1 MEINLTREQILLIN
15 LLIRIAVMA
24 GITSL
29 ILSFRFIVDSLMK
42 ASVPRAEQ
50 AKMAVLMAGIFIAGV
65 IVRKMT
71 PQGGAMDLSL
81 EGALLAGFL
90 GGVWVGTGV
99 GTAIG
104 GVCFLFGETAALPL
118 YASAGFV
125 SGILFSSLHVR
136 GEPWSYSLNPFL
148 IIYNF
153 FERLFR
159 KHFDLNF
166 IPLAACL
173 VFAVIRYL
181 LLTQLTIDKL
191 YGFIFQERYLF
202 ILDIAVLVYA
212 LGVALKMAW
221 SARTELIMREEER
234 QLAHAR
240 LATLRSQINPHFLF
254 NTLNSIASLIRT
266 DTEKARDMTKK
277 LAAIFRKSLED
288 SSDTHTF
295 GEELQFIDD
304 YLSIERIRFG
314 VDSFRVVK
322 DIEPETL
329 DTEVPSMILQPIV
342 ENAVKHGI
350 SQRTEGGVL
359 RIASRRDG
367 GGVEIVVENEGPVN
381 AHFDLDEMVSRG
393 IGLRN
398 VIERLEIYTGAEGR
412 FTIEPREGGGAVV
425 RIHIPHMGER
435 RKSGEDQGV
444 DCR

>member
-42 ASVPRAEQ
+42 VSVPRTEQ
-50 AKMAVLMAGIFIAGV
+50 AKMAVLVAGIFIAGV
-65 IVRKMT
+65 IVRKIT

-81 EGALLAGFL
+81 EGTLLAGFL

-99 GTAIG
+99 GAAIG

-118 YASAGFV
+118 YAAAGFV
-125 SGILFSSLHVR
+125 SGILFSTLHVR

-148 IIYNF
+148 IMYNF

-159 KHFDLNF
+159 KQFDLTF

-181 LLTQLTIDKL
+181 LLRRLTIDKL
-191 YGFIFQERYLF
+191 YGFMPQETYLL
-202 ILDIAVLVYA
+202 ILDLAVLVYT
-212 LGVALKMAW
+212 LGVALKMATN
-221 SARTELIMREEER
+221 ARTELMMREEER

-254 NTLNSIASLIRT
+254 NTLNSISALIRT

-277 LAAIFRKSLED
+277 LAAIFRKSLEE
-288 SSDTHTF
+288 SADTHAF
-295 GEELQFIDD
+295 SEELRFIDD
-304 YLSIERIRFG
+304 YLSIERMRFG
-314 VDSFRVVK
+314 DDSFRIVK
-322 DIEPETL
+322 DIDPETL

-359 RIASRRDG
+359 RIASRRDSD
-367 GGVEIVVENEGPVN
+367 GVEIVVENEGPVN

-398 VIERLEIYTGAEGR
+398 VIERLEIYTCAAGR
-412 FTIEPREGGGAVV
+412 LTIEPREEGGAVV
-425 RIHIPHMGER
+425 RIRIPHMGER
-435 RKSGEDQGV
+435 RRSGEDQGV